1 MAEWIM
7 TSQDPRKMRQ
17 RKAEQL
23 LLFPCAGGGVS
34 AVASISKLASEYFD
48 VWALRLPGRESLY
61 GHAPD
66 SRFAETVQRV
76 ARDAARILDGR
87 PTFFIGHSFGA
98 ALAFAVARQL
108 GPSGPVRGIILASRR
123 SPSPI
128 ASGPDELANLGDADL
143 LAAVTRVQ
151 GADPADPATSALFE
165 LTLPALRGD
174 LLLDQQADSSGYF
187 GQIALPLTAM
197 TGSSDPWVTPDEV
210 SAWAGFSTGPF
221 RFVNLHASHFLLDS
235 HAPDVMTALLAQR
248 DAARLCA

>member
-7 TSQDPRKMRQ
+7 TSPDPRKMRQ

-23 LLFPCAGGGVS
+23 LLFPCAGGGVA
-34 AVASISKLASEYFD
+34 AVASVSKLASEYFD

-66 SRFAETVQRV
+66 SSFAETVQRV
-76 ARDAARILDGR
+76 ACNAERILDGR
-87 PTFFIGHSFGA
+87 PAFFIGHSFGA

-108 GPSGPVRGIILASRR
+108 GPSRPVRGIILASRR
-123 SPSPI
+123 APSPI
-128 ASGPDELANLGDADL
+128 VSDPHDLANLGDADL

-151 GADPADPATSALFE
+151 GADPADPATAAVFE
-165 LTLPALRGD
+165 LTLPTLRGD
-174 LLLDQQADSSGYF
+174 LLLDQQADRSGYF
-187 GQIALPLTAM
+187 SLIALPLTAM
-197 TGSSDPWVTPDEV
+197 AGGSDPWVTPDEV
-210 SAWAGFSTGPF
+210 SAWAGFTTGPF
-221 RFVNLHASHFLLDS
+221 CLVNLQAGHFLLDS

>member
-7 TSQDPRKMRQ
+7 TSPEPQKMQ

-23 LLFPCAGGGVS
+23 LLFPCAGGGVG
-34 AVASISKLASEYFD
+34 AVASVSKLASEYFD

-61 GHAPD
+61 AHAPYA
-66 SRFAETVQRV
+66 SFAETVQRV
-76 ARDAARILDGR
+76 ASSAARILDDR

-108 GPSGPVRGIILASRR
+108 GPSAPVRGIILASRR
-123 SPSPI
+123 SPGSI
-128 ASGPDELANLGDADL
+128 MSGPNDLANLGNADL
-143 LAAVTRVQ
+143 LEAVTRVQ
-151 GADPADPATSALFE
+151 GADPADPATAAVFE

-174 LLLDQQADSSGYF
+174 LLLDQQADSSGCF

-197 TGSSDPWVTPDEV
+197 TGSSDPWVTLDEA
-210 SAWAGFSTGPF
+210 SAWAAFSTGPF
-221 RFVNLHASHFLLDS
+221 RFVNLDASHFLLDS
-235 HAPDVMTALLAQR
+235 HAPDVMTAVLAQR